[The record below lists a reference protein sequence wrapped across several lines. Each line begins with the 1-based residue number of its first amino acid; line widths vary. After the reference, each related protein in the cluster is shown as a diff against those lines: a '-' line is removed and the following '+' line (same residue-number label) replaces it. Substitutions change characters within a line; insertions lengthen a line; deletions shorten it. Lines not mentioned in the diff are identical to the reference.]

1 MVADTCVAMD
11 EWVQHPTAR
20 TALDDILPCVDNATA
35 QQTLI
40 QSQNVTYQLA
50 VVVNT
55 MITKIANANVP
66 PTPRLP
72 IYYNQSGPLM
82 PVLCNPFYSNLT
94 SRTCATGEVELS
106 KAPEVIPLTQ
116 YWNFSLEVHK
126 YSCEGFWSPWKAWFK
141 QILYRVLLLVK
152 VIIFGNFPL
161 VSNGPILGEIIIS
174 TWWTSDVV
182 HHSTKK
188 LPFV

>member
-1 MVADTCVAMD
+1 MD

-40 QSQNVTYQLA
+40 QSQNVTYQLV

-55 MITKIANANVP
+55 MITNIANANVP

-94 SRTCATGEVELS
+94 NRTCATGEAELS
-106 KAPEVIPLTQ
+106 KAPEVIPLTLK
-116 YWNFSLEVHK
+116 YWNFSLEVRE

-188 LPFV
+188 LPLV

>member
-94 SRTCATGEVELS
+94 KRQCATGEVELS
-106 KAPEVIPLTQ
+106 KAPEVIPLTL
-116 YWNFSLEVHK
+116 SIGILV
-126 YSCEGFWSPWKAWFK
+126 WKCVS
-141 QILYRVLLLVK
+141 IHVK
-152 VIIFGNFPL
+152 DFGHHGKPGLNKFCT
-161 VSNGPILGEIIIS
+161 VSY
-174 TWWTSDVV
+174 
-182 HHSTKK
+182 
-188 LPFV
+188 F